1 LVIKADDTGKKA
13 NKENKETLK
22 DIFEHYHPDAKLNEK
37 EFKEREKEK
46 KKAAKRAKAERA
58 KYKKAAANKK

>member
-46 KKAAKRAKAERA
+46 KKGCQKSES
-58 KYKKAAANKK
+58 